1 MEAGAGCS
9 APSMPKCVCCQTLE
23 VWPRRDNPCHA
34 TNRNPLCPLSLVQL
48 GWCLSFSRFARCGD
62 HRLVR
67 RQIELRARVNSSFRF
82 DVQCSVAKINTRWC
96 SWLRY
101 IWQLAEDDV
110 HLWPFDG
117 TQRGARGGIFKGINL
132 KTRLISVARSRHQHS
147 S

>member
-1 MEAGAGCS
+1 
-9 APSMPKCVCCQTLE
+9 V
-23 VWPRRDNPCHA
+23 PCHKPKSTLSAVASA
-34 TNRNPLCPLSLVQL
+34 TRLVSIVFPFCPLRRPPL
-48 GWCLSFSRFARCGD
+48 
-62 HRLVR
+62 R

-82 DVQCSVAKINTRWC
+82 DVQCSVAKINTRWY